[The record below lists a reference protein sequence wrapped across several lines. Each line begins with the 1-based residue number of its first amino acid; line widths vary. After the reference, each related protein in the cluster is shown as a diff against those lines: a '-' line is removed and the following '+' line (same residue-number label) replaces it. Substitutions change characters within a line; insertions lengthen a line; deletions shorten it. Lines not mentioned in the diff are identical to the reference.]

1 VPIANPYAARHI
13 PAQVDKAGLTLEPD
27 LGSSAYIF
35 PSEMLLRTQV
45 LRRDAEDA
53 VESGGLTRD
62 IAEAAV
68 REVHE
73 AAARGLAFVAINVFG
88 FVTRKP
94 EAQVPELNTVSVQE
108 TSEPG
113 SRAAKR
119 PA

>member
-1 VPIANPYAARHI
+1 
-13 PAQVDKAGLTLEPD
+13 
-27 LGSSAYIF
+27 
-35 PSEMLLRTQV
+35 MLLRTQV

-88 FVTRKP
+88 FVTRKH